1 MRLCTRLLAT
11 VLIVLSVT
19 HCRTCIFIH
28 ACTHPHAHREFLEHE
43 EAQLEHLE
51 QKLEKTIKLCAAAV
65 DSGKE
70 YIKNQSAFA
79 TSLTD
84 LQSHFQQDE
93 QHSSNNSSRVSAAP
107 TAASSRG
114 SGGATAHTALGQII
128 ECVQEMN
135 KFHTT
140 LLDQAART
148 VLKNLRDYIRCDIKE
163 VKDYRLLFAKVS
175 ESLDGALT
183 RNAQVNK
190 HRLAEVTESSNY
202 LAAATSCF
210 RHTALDYVNLLI
222 MLRSKKQ
229 PEILWTL
236 MSYYQACSTFYHQ
249 GSDLCNDHEAFF
261 KALADD
267 VGGCIQWLC

>member
-1 MRLCTRLLAT
+1 MKCNA
-11 VLIVLSVT
+11 INP
-19 HCRTCIFIH
+19 C
-28 ACTHPHAHREFLEHE
+28 
-43 EAQLEHLE
+43 
-51 QKLEKTIKLCAAAV
+51 
-65 DSGKE
+65 
-70 YIKNQSAFA
+70 SAFA

-84 LQSHFQQDE
+84 LQSHFQDDRPLSAN
-93 QHSSNNSSRVSAAP
+93 HNTSSSTTS
-107 TAASSRG
+107 
-114 SGGATAHTALGQII
+114 SGGGAGNRAAHSALGKII

-140 LLDQAART
+140 LLDQASRT
-148 VLKNLRDYIRCDIKE
+148 VLKNLRDYIRTDIKE
-163 VKDYRLLFAKVS
+163 VKDFRLLFAKVS

-222 MLRSKKQ
+222 MLRSKKM

-249 GSDLCNDHEAFF
+249 GSDLCNDHEPFF

-267 VGGCIQWLC
+267 VSALHIINVILENSLNSMSTRTDQQNAHRVQAAGEDNAKPAYERRCIRRRSGNGRELRVRRFSCDRSQ